1 MHSEGGKR
9 STGRKMRWIG
19 TVHREEGTIEREGLE
34 TENRERVLDERD
46 LGRE

>member
-1 MHSEGGKR
+1 
-9 STGRKMRWIG
+9 MRWSG

-34 TENRERVLDERD
+34 AENRERVLDERD